1 MSFFV
6 VVAKGNVSLF
16 LWFSFIGCGGD
27 ITGDKGVILSPN
39 FPESFPAFSDCVW
52 RIRAPADRYI
62 SFRFEEFTG
71 INGTNSE
78 CSVDSVE
85 VREGFTREGQLQGNS
100 WEVVNEQTLT

>member
-6 VVAKGNVSLF
+6 AVAKWNVALF
-16 LWFSFIGCGGD
+16 QWLSFAGCGGD
-27 ITGDKGVILSPN
+27 IAGDNGVILSPN

-62 SFRFEEFTG
+62 SFRFEEFSG

-85 VREGFTREGQLQGNS
+85 VREGFAREGHLLGNA
-100 WEVVNEQTLT
+100 